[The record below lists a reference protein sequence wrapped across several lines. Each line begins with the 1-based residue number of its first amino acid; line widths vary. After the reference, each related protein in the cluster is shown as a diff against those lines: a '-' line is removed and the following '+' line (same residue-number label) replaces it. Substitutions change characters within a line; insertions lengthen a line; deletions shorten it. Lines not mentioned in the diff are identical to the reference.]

1 MTMRGELSL
10 YENRSGMSGMDFR
23 NVIFMFLCIAL
34 SVLIYYPFFKVY
46 EKQAVEKETKEAEE
60 EDDFEW

>member
-1 MTMRGELSL
+1 MLQTLPLFHFLSKDGCP
-10 YENRSGMSGMDFR
+10 EW
-23 NVIFMFLCIAL
+23 I
-34 SVLIYYPFFKVY
+34 KVY

>member
-1 MTMRGELSL
+1 
-10 YENRSGMSGMDFR
+10 
-23 NVIFMFLCIAL
+23 MFSYCIAL